1 MKESELPVGDT
12 FRDSLQ
18 LRLISSYSS
27 YTNITRQTTSL
38 DHVEGL
44 HISSW
49 SGSPRCLHMY
59 WFASSILDIVQIL
72 LLFLCTFNALQG
84 LALISSGLHSS
95 LCNC

>member
-38 DHVEGL
+38 DNVEGL

-49 SGSPRCLHMY
+49 I
-59 WFASSILDIVQIL
+59 WFSTLFTYVLVCFLYFGHSSDI
-72 LLFLCTFNALQG
+72 
-84 LALISSGLHSS
+84 ALILMY
-95 LCNC
+95 L

>member
-49 SGSPRCLHMY
+49 I
-59 WFASSILDIVQIL
+59 WFSTLFTYVLVCFLYFGHSSDI
-72 LLFLCTFNALQG
+72 
-84 LALISSGLHSS
+84 ALILMY
-95 LCNC
+95 L